1 MLATNSKC
9 GVLCTTPKERVIVP
23 LSFHKTMVVS
33 HMRCAMCISWAGGR
47 STRLSLPRVIWCDLA
62 LSRSAKPCVP
72 ETECPEQR
80 DWSIL
85 GSACMRYEQ
94 HALSASVQPPPLLSR
109 QDLVPGR
116 ADTEN
121 CETHPSPHE
130 RSLSFSSPRCC
141 RVSQAGTNVNLVIT
155 SHD

>member
-9 GVLCTTPKERVIVP
+9 GVNCTTPKERVIVP

-72 ETECPEQR
+72 ETECP
-80 DWSIL
+80 
-85 GSACMRYEQ
+85 GSDPSWVLHACDMSNT
-94 HALSASVQPPPLLSR
+94 LCLLPFNPLLSW

-116 ADTEN
+116 TDTEN

-130 RSLSFSSPRCC
+130 RSLSFSSPRC